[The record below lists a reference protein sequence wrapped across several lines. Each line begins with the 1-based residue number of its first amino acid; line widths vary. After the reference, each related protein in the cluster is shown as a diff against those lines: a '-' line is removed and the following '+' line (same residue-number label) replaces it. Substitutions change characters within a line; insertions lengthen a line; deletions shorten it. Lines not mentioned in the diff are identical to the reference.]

1 MTLKNFL
8 NMVEMQFGRQSEVL
22 IRQLLNDGLD
32 EIAATKQNYQVAATE
47 TLTAKKRYYSIDDS
61 MIDIFRVEVLDT
73 NNRYVKIPKLVDAHN
88 LRKDDS
94 DTTDSDGDGANTTIN
109 N

>member
-8 NMVEMQFGRQSEVL
+8 NMIEMQMGRQSEAL
-22 IRQLLNDGLD
+22 IIQLMNDGMD
-32 EIAATKQNYQVAATE
+32 EIAATKQNYQVAAT
-47 TLTAKKRYYSIDDS
+47 TNLVAKQRYYDISDD
-61 MIDIFRVEVLDT
+61 MIDVMRVEILDT

-88 LRKDDS
+88 IRKDDT
-94 DTTDSDGDGANTTIN
+94 DTTDGDGDGANTTIN

>member
-1 MTLKNFL
+1 
-8 NMVEMQFGRQSEVL
+8 
-22 IRQLLNDGLD
+22 
-32 EIAATKQNYQVAATE
+32 
-47 TLTAKKRYYSIDDS
+47 

>member
-1 MTLKNFL
+1 MTLKNFF
-8 NMVEMQFGRQSEVL
+8 NMIEMQMGRQSEVL
-22 IRQLLNDGLD
+22 IRQLMNDGLD

-47 TLTAKKRYYSIDDS
+47 TLTAKKRYYDIDDS
-61 MIDIFRVEVLDT
+61 MIDIFRVEILDT
-73 NNRYVKIPKLVDAHN
+73 NNRYIKIPKLVDAHN